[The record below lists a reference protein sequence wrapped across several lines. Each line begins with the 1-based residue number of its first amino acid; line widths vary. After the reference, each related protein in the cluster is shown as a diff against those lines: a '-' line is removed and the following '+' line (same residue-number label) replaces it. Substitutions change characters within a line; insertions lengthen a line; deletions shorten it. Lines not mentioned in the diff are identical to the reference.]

1 MALSKIVWRKSTHSL
16 QKTLPYVTLF
26 FSKADS
32 RKFVYFLI
40 SFKILLNTTKIVY
53 YYNIFFT
60 TPAKTKKV
68 GTVFALYNIRKTERR
83 VWSSMGETLYNKKH
97 E

>member
-1 MALSKIVWRKSTHSL
+1 MSL
-16 QKTLPYVTLF
+16 C

-60 TPAKTKKV
+60 TPAKTKKI
-68 GTVFALYNIRKTERR
+68 GTVLLYIISEKRKESKEFHGGNSIQQKT
-83 VWSSMGETLYNKKH
+83 
-97 E
+97 

>member
-1 MALSKIVWRKSTHSL
+1 MSL
-16 QKTLPYVTLF
+16 CF

-68 GTVFALYNIRKTERR
+68 GTVFALYNIQKNGKESMEFHGGNSIQQKT
-83 VWSSMGETLYNKKH
+83 
-97 E
+97 